1 MIVFAI
7 PPINSRQEEI
17 IIVVNISG
25 TNAKTTQSGVKKNIR
40 GNSNINIGKIKC
52 IKISTDI
59 LTHSLPV
66 IRRFLYSIIKHKG
79 SIEITRTT
87 KYARS

>member
-25 TNAKTTQSGVKKNIR
+25 TNAKTTQSGVKKTFAAI
-40 GNSNINIGKIKC
+40 
-52 IKISTDI
+52 
-59 LTHSLPV
+59 V
-66 IRRFLYSIIKHKG
+66 I
-79 SIEITRTT
+79 
-87 KYARS
+87 